1 MTKAN
6 FTAVPNEVMEGL
18 YKSDLSGS
26 ELRILLFIIRRTI
39 GFHKASFTMS
49 SDAIAKET
57 GASSRSVKR
66 AMLKLVELG
75 FVKLSHDDVSHSITF
90 LDMPCDKSDTP
101 ACDKNDTSACDK
113 SDTQPVTSMS
123 HIPYYKE
130 NIKENDKERE
140 RKTSSPTY
148 EELVDEYGSDN
159 VDLYVS
165 KVREWHERNNK
176 PLRDIYSVVRKW
188 LVEDGVTIDKSD
200 EYYHNK
206 YDFVYNAF

>member
-6 FTAVPNEVMEGL
+6 FTAVPNEVIEGL

-39 GFHKASFTMS
+39 GFHGVSFRLS
-49 SDAIAKET
+49 SSAIAKEI
-57 GASSRSVKR
+57 GISPMSVKR
-66 AMLKLVELG
+66 ALK
-75 FVKLSHDDVSHSITF
+75 KLSESGMISTTSNNSSDTHCIIFDTACNKI
-90 LDMPCDKSDTP
+90 DTP
-101 ACDKNDTSACDK
+101 ACNKTDTEA
-113 SDTQPVTSMS
+113 VTELIQ
-123 HIPYYKE
+123 IPYYKE

-165 KVREWHERNNK
+165 KVREWYERNNK

>member
-1 MTKAN
+1 
-6 FTAVPNEVMEGL
+6 
-18 YKSDLSGS
+18 
-26 ELRILLFIIRRTI
+26 
-39 GFHKASFTMS
+39 MS

-90 LDMPCDKSDTP
+90 LDMPCDKSDTSTCDKPDTP
-101 ACDKNDTSACDK
+101 ACDKPDTPACDKSDTPACDK

-140 RKTSSPTY
+140 RKTASPTY

-165 KVREWHERNNK
+165 KVREWYERNNR

-188 LVEDGVTIDKSD
+188 LVQDGIRKDPYD
-200 EYYHNK
+200 EEYYHK
-206 YDFVYNAF
+206 YDFVINNL

>member
-1 MTKAN
+1 M
-6 FTAVPNEVMEGL
+6 
-18 YKSDLSGS
+18 
-26 ELRILLFIIRRTI
+26 
-39 GFHKASFTMS
+39 
-49 SDAIAKET
+49 
-57 GASSRSVKR
+57 SVKR
-66 AMLKLVELG
+66 ALK
-75 FVKLSHDDVSHSITF
+75 KLSESGMISTTSNNSSDTHCIIFDTACNKIDAPACNKNDTVNCNKI
-90 LDMPCDKSDTP
+90 DTP
-101 ACDKNDTSACDK
+101 AGNKTDTEA
-113 SDTQPVTSMS
+113 VTELIQ
-123 HIPYYKE
+123 IPYYKE

-140 RKTSSPTY
+140 RKTSSLTY

-165 KVREWHERNNK
+165 KVREWYESNNK